1 MTENAVPKV
10 EILSAVV
17 CDDVRE
23 ENNGKEILV
32 GVYSGTIAVQEIP
45 SPPLSLRCWV
55 NLRIQSS
62 CEVRLY
68 FRAIDQ
74 DNKEIFQAQLKTETD
89 DEIGMG
95 SVSLGPIVYTLKEPE
110 GSLRIDYK
118 EGDGDWSNI
127 ITKNARYQS
136 KQTLG

>member
-23 ENNGKEILV
+23 ENNGKEILI

-45 SPPLSLRCWV
+45 SPPLPLRCWV

-62 CEVRLY
+62 SKVRLY
-68 FRAIDQ
+68 FRAMDH
-74 DNKEIFQAQLKTETD
+74 DNNEIFQAQLKTETD

-95 SVSLGPIVYTLKEPE
+95 SVPLGPIMYTLKEPE

-127 ITKNARYQS
+127 ITKIARYQS
-136 KQTLG
+136 K

>member
-10 EILSAVV
+10 EVLSAIV

-23 ENNGKEILV
+23 ENNGKEILI

-45 SPPLSLRCWV
+45 SPPLPLRCWV

-62 CEVRLY
+62 CKVMLY
-68 FRAIDQ
+68 FRAMDH

-95 SVSLGPIVYTLKEPE
+95 SVPLGPIMYTLKEPE

-127 ITKNARYQS
+127 ITKIARYQS
-136 KQTLG
+136 K